1 METISMTCVFM
12 DDLTPDKG
20 RKLNV
25 HKAFRRHP
33 GRLFDMND
41 CSNWFRMIT
50 NAIWQQFT
58 TKIFENLRLLIVQDK
73 LFCISA

>member
-1 METISMTCVFM
+1 MTCVFM

-41 CSNWFRMIT
+41 CSNWFRMIKMPFG
-50 NAIWQQFT
+50 NSLQPKSLKF
-58 TKIFENLRLLIVQDK
+58 
-73 LFCISA
+73 